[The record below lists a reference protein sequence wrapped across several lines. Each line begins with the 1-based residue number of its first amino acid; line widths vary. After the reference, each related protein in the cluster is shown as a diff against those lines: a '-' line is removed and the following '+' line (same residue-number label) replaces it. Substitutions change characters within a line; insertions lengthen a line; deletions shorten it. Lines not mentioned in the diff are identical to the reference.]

1 MTTDVDIVNAGL
13 IKLGEATITSLAD
26 DVKAA
31 RLANAIFADQRDV
44 VLRAHPW
51 NFALARAELTAHV
64 TAPLWGFANAY
75 DLPGDPDVCLRVI
88 SVEGEADAGAGAW
101 QIEGRQIVTDLA
113 SPIRILYLRR
123 VTDYALWD
131 VLALDALAARLAMEL
146 AEPLGKSTS
155 LHNAMARLYDNS
167 LRGARSADGQEGTA
181 RMLTAD
187 GWIEARI

>member
-13 IKLGEATITSLAD
+13 IKLGEATIASLAD

-51 NFALARAELTAHV
+51 NFALARAELTAHE

-75 DLPGDPDVCLRVI
+75 DLPGAPDVCLRVI
-88 SVEGEADAGAGAW
+88 SVEGEADAGPGAW
-101 QIEGRQIVTDLA
+101 QIEARQIVSDLS

-131 VLALDALAARLAMEL
+131 ALALDALAARMAMAL
-146 AEPLGKSTS
+146 AEPWGKSTS

-167 LRGARSADGQEGTA
+167 LRGARSADGQEGVLDVLEA
-181 RMLTAD
+181 NS
-187 GWIEARI
+187 WIEARI

>member
-13 IKLGEATITSLAD
+13 IKLGEATINTLAD

-51 NFALARAELTAHV
+51 NFALVRAELTAHV
-64 TAPLWGFANAY
+64 TAPLWGFTNAY
-75 DLPGDPDVCLRVI
+75 DLPGDPDFCLRVI
-88 SVEGEADAGAGAW
+88 AVEGEADEGPGAW
-101 QIEGRQIVTDLA
+101 QIEARQIVTDLA

-131 VLALDALAARLAMEL
+131 VLALDALAARMAMAL

-167 LRGARSADGQEGTA
+167 LRAARSADGQEGTA
-181 RMLTAD
+181 QLLAAD
-187 GWIEARI
+187 GWIGARI